1 MSTVRFGRDER
12 ERDPLLR
19 QVAALPQEIE
29 PSRDLWP
36 DIRARL
42 KQAPPDRAPAAGG
55 LSWSW
60 ALAAG
65 VAVASVSVLFTWM
78 VVKTPADG
86 PAQMAGVTAAPATA
100 LQPVS
105 YGGYSSLGADYVRTR
120 SQMLD
125 LFNSR
130 LADLPEETRSR
141 VEADLATIH
150 KAAADID
157 AALAADPSSK
167 LLNKLLLSTY
177 QEEMRLYTTVADP
190 GEAGRNKRT

>member
-1 MSTVRFGRDER
+1 MSTIQFGRDER

-29 PSRDLWP
+29 PTHDLWP
-36 DIRARL
+36 EIRARL
-42 KQAPPDRAPAAGG
+42 QQAPPQQAPAPRG

-65 VAVASVSVLFTWM
+65 AAVASVSVLFTWM
-78 VVKTPADG
+78 VVKTPAGG
-86 PAQMAGVTAAPATA
+86 PPQMASTSTTTTP

-105 YGGYSSLGADYVRTR
+105 YGGYASLGPDYVQTR
-120 SQMLD
+120 SQMLG
-125 LFNSR
+125 LFNAR
-130 LADLPEETRSR
+130 LAELPAETRSR
-141 VEADLATIH
+141 VEADLATIR

-157 AALAADPSSK
+157 AALATDPSSK

-190 GEAGRNKRT
+190 GEAGRQRT